1 MASIRTQ
8 LKSLTIALTFG
19 ALLPLAAPQAAAQN
33 AQTRFP
39 EKPIRLII
47 GSAPGSGPDIISR
60 TLADRLFETWKQ
72 RVVVDARP
80 GAAGAISA
88 ELALASAPDGYTWM
102 MLTSQLFVASQVLA
116 DIKFDL
122 QRDFQSL
129 ALIGTTPFV
138 LLANNQLPA
147 KTLKDLIDL
156 ARKQPGKLRYGS
168 AGTGAS
174 EHLSGV
180 LLNHLT
186 GTNMLHVP
194 YKGVPQSIADT
205 LANEVQTTYAVL
217 PAALPHIT
225 GGRLRALGVTT
236 AKRAALIP
244 DVPAIGE
251 AVPGYVMNAWYRL
264 VVQTK
269 TPGAVMNVVSS
280 EVTKVMREPALMDKF
295 RSMGIDVIAGDRAA
309 LDAWRKE
316 ELKRINEVVRI
327 SGARET
333 R

>member
-1 MASIRTQ
+1 MIQ
-8 LKSLTIALTFG
+8 LKLATLMCAALCAAVPATASAQAG
-19 ALLPLAAPQAAAQN
+19 AAK
-33 AQTRFP
+33 FP
-39 EKPIRLII
+39 ERPIRLII
-47 GSAPGSGPDIISR
+47 GSATGSGPDIISR
-60 TLADRLFETWKQ
+60 VLAERLYETWKH

-88 ELALASAPDGYTWM
+88 DLTLRAAPDGYTWM

-138 LLANNQLPA
+138 LMVNNQLQA
-147 KTLKDLIDL
+147 KSVKELIDL

-180 LLNHLT
+180 LLGHLT
-186 GTNMLHVP
+186 NTNMLHIP
-194 YKGVPQSIADT
+194 YKGVAQSIADT
-205 LANEVQTTYAVL
+205 IANEVQATYAVL
-217 PAALPHIT
+217 PAALPHINA
-225 GGRLRALGVTT
+225 GRLRPLGVTT
-236 AKRAALIP
+236 ARRAALIP

-251 AVPGYVMNAWYRL
+251 AVPGYVMNAWYSL
-264 VVQTK
+264 VVPTK
-269 TPGAVMNVVSS
+269 TPSAVMNMVST
-280 EVTKVMREPALMDKF
+280 EVTKAVREPALMEKY
-295 RSMGIDVIAGDRAA
+295 RAMGIEVMAGDRTA

-316 ELKRINEVVRI
+316 EHKRITEVVRI
-327 SGARET
+327 SGAKET

>member
-1 MASIRTQ
+1 MSSQKPFFSMVAA
-8 LKSLTIALTFG
+8 LVAALT
-19 ALLPLAAPQAAAQN
+19 LPTAPAQAAEGK
-33 AQTRFP
+33 FP

-60 TLADRLFETWKQ
+60 TLADRLYETWKQ

-138 LLANNQLPA
+138 LLVNNQLPA
-147 KTLKDLIDL
+147 KSLKELIEL

-205 LANEVQTTYAVL
+205 LANEVQATYAVL

-251 AVPGYVMNAWYRL
+251 VVPGYAMNAWYSL

-269 TPGAVMNVVSS
+269 TPAAVMNVVST
-280 EVTKVMREPALMDKF
+280 EVTKVVREPALMDKF
-295 RSMGIDVIAGDRAA
+295 RSMGIDVMAGDRAG

-316 ELKRINEVVRI
+316 ELKRINELVRI